1 VIIQV
6 RYFSTVNAFCCNSV
20 KNIFNKR
27 NMYNFKFDTTFKKYI
42 AGYNYT
48 VDF

>member
-1 VIIQV
+1 MNSIINERKV
-6 RYFSTVNAFCCNSV
+6 
-20 KNIFNKR
+20 
-27 NMYNFKFDTTFKKYI
+27 YNFKFDTPLKKYI